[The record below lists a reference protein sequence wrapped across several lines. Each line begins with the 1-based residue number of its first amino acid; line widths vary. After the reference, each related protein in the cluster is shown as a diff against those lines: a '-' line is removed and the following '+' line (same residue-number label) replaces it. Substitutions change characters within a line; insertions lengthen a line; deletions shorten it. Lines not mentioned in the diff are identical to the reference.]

1 MLEGV
6 SPIARVR
13 MGAAEQS
20 LVSPPSLHLCLLY
33 PGHPRDI
40 HAVPLSGDVP
50 LECSLTSQALVL
62 K

>member
-20 LVSPPSLHLCLLY
+20 LVSPLSFTSVSSIQDTPGTLMKYLYPKMCHLSVPSL
-33 PGHPRDI
+33 PR
-40 HAVPLSGDVP
+40 LWF
-50 LECSLTSQALVL
+50 
-62 K
+62 